1 MLLSIQLSAVLN
13 WLRFTAAL
21 IVVLGHTN
29 TLEIGAMGTGFGNYS
44 HTMVILFFV
53 MSGFIITR
61 TTIDANLDFRKY
73 MILRS
78 SRVLIVAIPALLFS
92 YLASGFL
99 IYWIGSSGYKDEA
112 LYSPGPIDIFLNVLF
127 LDHVWTLGRGVSLNP
142 PFWSLTY
149 EVWYYILFSILYF
162 FRGWSRFLVGSILVV
177 SMGPALL
184 ALMPVWFLGVLLCYM
199 PKFLPFEKWIGVVVL
214 CVMAIIPVCIVEYGV
229 DLTVQN
235 WIANQFPEV
244 WRLGPSTKFLTD
256 YLIGWSFF
264 VLFWV
269 VGSRNFNVNP
279 IFVRWGVILAGF
291 SFTLYLFHDPILRV
305 LKFLGDGYAF
315 SPWEHFLVILGTVIL
330 CWLISLGTES
340 KTVQVRRYIE
350 RLQWQRS
357 QKA

>member
-1 MLLSIQLSAVLN
+1 M
-13 WLRFTAAL
+13 
-21 IVVLGHTN
+21 
-29 TLEIGAMGTGFGNYS
+29 GADVGSYS

-53 MSGFIITR
+53 ISGFIISR

-73 MILRS
+73 MVLRS
-78 SRVLIVAIPALLFS
+78 SRVFVVAIPALVFS

-99 IYWIGSSGYKDEA
+99 IYWIGGSGYIDET
-112 LYSPGPIDIFLNVLF
+112 LYFPGLTDIFLNVLF
-127 LDHVWTLGRGVSLNP
+127 LDHVWTLGRGVPLNP

-162 FRGWSRFLVGSILVV
+162 FRGWSRFLTGFILVV

-184 ALMPVWFLGVLLCYM
+184 ALMPVWFLGVLLCYV
-199 PKFLPFEKWIGVVVL
+199 PKFVPFEKWIGIIVL
-214 CVMAIIPVCIVEYGV
+214 CVTASIPVFIVEYGV

-235 WIANQFPEV
+235 WIASQFPAI

-269 VGSRNFNVNP
+269 VGSRKFNVSP
-279 IFVRWGVILAGF
+279 MFVRWGALLAGF

-305 LKFLGDGYAF
+305 LKFLSNGYVF
-315 SPWEHFLVILGTVIL
+315 SSFEHSLVLLGTVLL

-350 RLQWQRS
+350 RLQGKRS
-357 QKA
+357 LKA